1 VQFAQVFSQ
10 EYMYMT
16 SWGQVLTVSFQNL
29 WLGVVSF
36 VPNLVVAIII
46 VILGWLIGALF
57 GRAIWQVFR
66 SLRVDEALRRAG
78 FESFLRRGGMNLDS
92 GAFIGGLVKWF
103 VILVFLVAAFNVLG
117 LTQVNLFL
125 REVVIAYLPRVIVA
139 ALILLVGGVVGDVTD
154 RVVVTAA
161 KSAEIHSAHFA
172 GTLAKWAIWIFA
184 LLVALSQL
192 GIAAAFSQTL
202 FTGVVIAIS
211 LALGLSFGLGGQE
224 AAGKFIAR
232 LGNEMSDKH
241 HSN

>member
-1 VQFAQVFSQ
+1 VHFAQIFSQ
-10 EYMYMT
+10 IYMILST
-16 SWGQVLTVSFQNL
+16 WGQVLTLSFQNL
-29 WLGVVSF
+29 WFGIVSF
-36 VPNLVVAIII
+36 VPNLIIALII

-78 FESFLRRGGMNLDS
+78 FESFLRRGGLNLDS

-117 LTQVNLFL
+117 LTQVNMFL
-125 REVVIAYLPRVIVA
+125 QEVVIAYLPRVIVA
-139 ALILLVGGVVGDVTD
+139 ALILLVGGVIGDIVD

-161 KSAEIHSAHFA
+161 KTAEIRSAHFA
-172 GTLAKWAIWIFA
+172 GSIAKWAVWIFA
-184 LLVALSQL
+184 ILVALSQL

-202 FTGVVIAIS
+202 FTGIVIAVS

-224 AAGKFIAR
+224 AAARFIER
-232 LGNEMSDKH
+232 VRGEMSDKH
-241 HSN
+241 HG